1 MSRGRMHGIT
11 RVVHLTPRSKT
22 METRGLVM
30 KKFYTSMLLL
40 SASVTVASLGCDPR
54 KQVTTEGVSSSP
66 VQVEEEADAAGG
78 ASALERA
85 RAAASP
91 IKVTNFADSK
101 RWHDGKA
108 EVAKYRGTR
117 MRYGKARE
125 FELTLVQV
133 KEPFDARLLVKSD
146 APGGKETIPV
156 MKTQVVYTMPTENYP
171 YQFASSTFSR
181 RDNPFALV
189 KSVTTS
195 HEWCGI
201 TTKYLDL
208 RGDKP
213 TWRYHSYFEDESQ
226 GDLELTWPT
235 RGVFEEQ
242 LFLAVR
248 ALPLEVGLREEL
260 QVFSGQI
267 NSHARTPT
275 WRKGMLEVVDRRE
288 VEDATGASH
297 EVWHIEVRFEDGSAP
312 LIYDVGTDE
321 ERTLVHHAGTDGFEL
336 RLAKRV
342 RWAYWSFGEP
352 SPFGGE

>member
-1 MSRGRMHGIT
+1 MVRNKEAEKG
-11 RVVHLTPRSKT
+11 PA
-22 METRGLVM
+22 M
-30 KKFYTSMLLL
+30 KKLYTPILLL
-40 SASVTVASLGCDPR
+40 SASLTLATLGCDPR
-54 KQVTTEGVSSSP
+54 KQATPESVSSSP
-66 VQVEEEADAAGG
+66 AASEDAGAGG
-78 ASALERA
+78 IASALERT
-85 RAAASP
+85 RAAVSP
-91 IKVTNFADSK
+91 IEVTNFADSK

-108 EVAKYRGTR
+108 EVAKYKGTR
-117 MRYGKARE
+117 MRYGKQRE

-146 APGGKETIPV
+146 TPGSEETIPV

-208 RGDKP
+208 RGAKP
-213 TWRYHSYFEDESQ
+213 VWRYHSYFEDESQ
-226 GDLELTWPT
+226 GDLELTWPD

-248 ALPLEVGLREEL
+248 ALPLKVGLREEL

-267 NSHARTPT
+267 NSHARTPS
-275 WRKGMLEVVDRRE
+275 WRKGVLKVVDKRE
-288 VEDATGASH
+288 VEDAAGTSH
-297 EVWHIEVRFEDGSAP
+297 EVWHIEVSFEDGSTP
-312 LIYDVGTDE
+312 LIYDVGTDDA
-321 ERTLVHHAGTDGFEL
+321 RTLVHHSGTGGFEL
-336 RLAKRV
+336 RLARRV

-352 SPFGGE
+352 SPFGAGAE